1 MNLKRRVDVEWLGGY
16 RTHIDVRGAHQM
28 HGDETPEYGGE
39 DTGPMPTEFLLAAI
53 GSCMCLAIVHVA
65 RKRGIT
71 ITQLSLDVDAEK
83 DMHAFRFQDIF
94 LTIRADLPQ
103 DELDR
108 LVNHA
113 RGYCFVSN
121 TLMKGCEVHY
131 AAESINGA
139 TTSDSRESSS

>member
-1 MNLKRRVDVEWLGGY
+1 
-16 RTHIDVRGAHQM
+16 M

-39 DTGPMPTEFLLAAI
+39 DTGPMPTELLLAAI
-53 GSCMCLAIVHVA
+53 GTCMCLAIAHVA
-65 RKRGIT
+65 RKRNIV
-71 ITQLSLDVDAEK
+71 ITQLSLDVGAEK

-103 DELDR
+103 DELDT

-121 TLMKGCEVHY
+121 TLAKGCEIHY
-131 AAESINGA
+131 AAESLSGA
-139 TTSDSRESSS
+139 MASDSLELSP

>member
-1 MNLKRRVDVEWLGGY
+1 
-16 RTHIDVRGAHQM
+16 M

-39 DTGPMPTEFLLAAI
+39 DTGPMPTELLLAAI
-53 GSCMCLAIVHVA
+53 GTCMCLAIAHVA
-65 RKRGIT
+65 RKRGMAIN
-71 ITQLSLDVDAEK
+71 QLSLDVGADK

-103 DELDR
+103 DELDK

-121 TLMKGCEVHY
+121 TLTKGCEIHY
-131 AAESINGA
+131 SAESISGA
-139 TTSDSRESSS
+139 AASDSLESGA